1 VSKKS
6 RGRSAPNPGWF
17 PKGRSG
23 NLKGRP
29 RGSRVATGSAFE
41 VLLDRTLTVP
51 DRGGGTREITV
62 EEALQLRTYQDA
74 LAGKRMAM
82 REVMKWIIKREAWL
96 EKHEPEVAESG
107 SVLLSDDP
115 RQCGCRTCA
124 SGYRGTKPRP
134 CGFSRKTG
142 AASPG
147 TLGGSGCAP
156 PEARWPTSDR
166 ARAQYGETLYTRFRY
181 CALATRD
188 WKMTSQE
195 DDAEDTDVGYRRP
208 PTTRRFKKGRSGNP
222 AGRPR
227 GHHRQAPYEAVLVR
241 C

>member
-1 VSKKS
+1 VSRKP

-17 PKGRSG
+17 RKGRSG

-74 LAGKRMAM
+74 LAGKRTAM

-107 SVLLSDDP
+107 SELFTDDPDNADAALVLLGIAGPNPARADFRAKRAQLLLEPWAVQAALRRRRGGQRLTKHELDDVRRCTRDP
-115 RQCGCRTCA
+115 HTLRWP
-124 SGYRGTKPRP
+124 RGT
-134 CGFSRKTG
+134 
-142 AASPG
+142 
-147 TLGGSGCAP
+147 
-156 PEARWPTSDR
+156 
-166 ARAQYGETLYTRFRY
+166 
-181 CALATRD
+181 
-188 WKMTSQE
+188 
-195 DDAEDTDVGYRRP
+195 
-208 PTTRRFKKGRSGNP
+208 GR
-222 AGRPR
+222 
-227 GHHRQAPYEAVLVR
+227 
-241 C
+241 